1 MEERAFFRESETTKP
16 ATLNC
21 PFCRTSE
28 TYDLRWMV
36 RKKLDQVPR
45 GADERDRA
53 RFAKFASYMVLLD
66 DKAMCKNMRCRKRF
80 DISGIK
86 TMAFICCGGVA
97 HRATPTRSRSSCW
110 GYGDGRQS
118 VVGDTYA
125 ETRAGA
131 AGADLDDTIR
141 GDVHPDRTAVELHAD
156 SRFACSVETGYRG
169 VYRPSRKTSP
179 CSGAEPPCTPER
191 GSGR

>member
-21 PFCRTSE
+21 PFCRTPD
-28 TYDLRWMV
+28 TYELRWMV

-80 DISGIK
+80 DISGVK
-86 TMAFICCGGVA
+86 TMAFI
-97 HRATPTRSRSSCW
+97 
-110 GYGDGRQS
+110 
-118 VVGDTYA
+118 
-125 ETRAGA
+125 
-131 AGADLDDTIR
+131 
-141 GDVHPDRTAVELHAD
+141 
-156 SRFACSVETGYRG
+156 
-169 VYRPSRKTSP
+169 
-179 CSGAEPPCTPER
+179 
-191 GSGR
+191 